1 MGWSWKSPTTLP
13 TSLLHLEEVEIQ
25 GAKIIECDP
34 SFSVMVNYIGQNAK
48 VLKKF
53 VIDED
58 RLV

>member
-1 MGWSWKSPTTLP
+1 MPTTLP